1 MAQLTQCPL
10 LKSAWGQR
18 RGLGTNDRYPTQL
31 LVRGVWPS
39 CHDRKESTA
48 KCFYAYSPS
57 QFTVRMLAPTSGI
70 IWGRMRSGPRS
81 LGMRAAPILSPY
93 STPPIL
99 NLSTVCDIERNIK
112 GFRRH
117 HSLRRLVACLVRSW
131 SAPRHPLTVQRQRL
145 RRRLEPHQLG
155 SDQLATCLDDGSANR
170 PLQRPSVGENS
181 TN

>member
-112 GFRRH
+112 DFRRH
-117 HSLRRLVACLVRSW
+117 HSLRRLVACFSQVVVS
-131 SAPRHPLTVQRQRL
+131 PP
-145 RRRLEPHQLG
+145 
-155 SDQLATCLDDGSANR
+155 
-170 PLQRPSVGENS
+170 PSVDGAAAAAS
-181 TN
+181 TSIRTSSAWKRSIGNLP